1 MWLALTGTPGTG
13 KTTVADELRKMGHLV
28 IDLNRIVKDHGFILG
43 HDKKRDTDIADIHR
57 VSVFLERE
65 FGSVKDLILE
75 GHWAHMLQVDGAV
88 VLRCHPKE
96 LGRRLRA
103 RGYRASKV
111 KENVEAEV
119 VDVILVEA
127 VEGLGERKVAE
138 MDVTKKGAKAVAR
151 AVASV
156 LKNGEFKNH
165 KVGCVDW
172 SGALMR
178 D

>member
-13 KTTVADELRKMGHLV
+13 KTTVADELRRMGHLV
-28 IDLNRIVKDHGFILG
+28 LDLNRIVKEHGFILG
-43 HDKKRDTDIADIHR
+43 RDRKRDTDIADLHG
-57 VSVFLERE
+57 VSVFLEKE
-65 FGSVKDLILE
+65 FGKVKDLVLE
-75 GHWAHMLQVDGAV
+75 GHWAHKLQVDGAV

-96 LGRRLRA
+96 LRRRLKA
-103 RGYRASKV
+103 RGYKAPKV
-111 KENVEAEV
+111 RENVEAEV

-138 MDVTKKGAKAVAR
+138 MDATKKGARAIAR
-151 AVASV
+151 AVARV
-156 LKNGEFKNH
+156 LENGEFKNH

-172 SGALMR
+172 SGVLMR